1 VLKTPLSFGALVSW
15 PQLQVLNTVSP
26 PIRHAL
32 ATVTL
37 GTTIEHR
44 GLAVTALI
52 GDDDPACDYLTVEEA
67 LAQGVVTIREVVVYG
82 AVSEL
87 HVFNRAD
94 KPLLIVDGE
103 ELAGSVQNRVIN
115 LSVLVGS
122 RTEA

>member
-15 PQLQVLNTVSP
+15 PQPQVLNTVPP

-67 LAQGVVTIREVVVYG
+67 LAQGVVTIREVVGRRERASRVQPCG
-82 AVSEL
+82 QARTVSIL
-87 HVFNRAD
+87 RPTRYRV
-94 KPLLIVDGE
+94 KCP
-103 ELAGSVQNRVIN
+103 AGF
-115 LSVLVGS
+115 S
-122 RTEA
+122 RWAEQFL

>member
-1 VLKTPLSFGALVSW
+1 M
-15 PQLQVLNTVSP
+15 
-26 PIRHAL
+26 
-32 ATVTL
+32 TL

-87 HVFNRAD
+87 HVFNRQARTVSILRPTRYRV
-94 KPLLIVDGE
+94 KCP
-103 ELAGSVQNRVIN
+103 AGF
-115 LSVLVGS
+115 S
-122 RTEA
+122 RWAEQFL